1 MVTALKNFIEENID
15 LIEQKN
21 WRDLY
26 DLASVH
32 IPFQIGNLTTNLMYA
47 GINPLDDLEVVLPE
61 MFAES
66 MIQNIEL
73 PVQIAVIKRRAFKN
87 CYELREVTLPPALLR
102 IDAEAFANCYELHT
116 IRYSGTIK
124 HLKMSFPNWEHFSKL
139 FDDCAT
145 NLIYCT
151 DGEVELV

>member
-32 IPFQIGNLTTNLMYA
+32 IPFQIGNLTANLIRA
-47 GINPLDDLEVVLPE
+47 DVNPLDDLDVVLPE
-61 MFAES
+61 MFSEGF
-66 MIQNIEL
+66 IDEVVL
-73 PVQIAVIKRRAFKN
+73 PVHISVIKRQAFMN
-87 CYELREVTLPPALLR
+87 CYMLKEITLPPALLR
-102 IDAEAFANCYELHT
+102 IDDEAFKGCYELHT
-116 IRYSGTIK
+116 IRYPGTIK

-151 DGEVELV
+151 DGEVELI

>member
-26 DLASVH
+26 DLAYVH

-47 GINPLDDLEVVLPE
+47 GIDPLDDLDVVLPE
-61 MFAES
+61 MFADS
-66 MIQNIEL
+66 MIKKIEL
-73 PVQIAVIKRRAFKN
+73 PVQISAIKRQAFMN

-102 IDAEAFANCYELHT
+102 IDDEAFKGCYELHT
-116 IRYSGTIK
+116 IRYPGTIK
-124 HLKMSFPNWEHFSKL
+124 HLKMSFPNWEHFSNL
-139 FDDCAT
+139 FYDCPT
-145 NLIYCT
+145 SFIHCT
-151 DGEVELV
+151 DGDVEFL

>member
-47 GINPLDDLEVVLPE
+47 GINPLDDLDVVLPE
-61 MFAES
+61 MFAEGF
-66 MIQNIEL
+66 IDEVVL
-73 PVQIAVIKRRAFKN
+73 PIHISVIKRQAFMN
-87 CYELREVTLPPALLR
+87 CYMLKKINLPPALLR
-102 IDAEAFANCYELHT
+102 IDNEAFKGCYELHT
-116 IRYSGTIK
+116 ITYEGTIK
-124 HLKMSFPNWEHFSKL
+124 HLKTSFPNWEHFSEL
-139 FDDCAT
+139 FYDCPT
-145 NLIYCT
+145 SFIHCT
-151 DGEVELV
+151 DGKVELL

>member
-15 LIEQKN
+15 LIEKKN

-47 GINPLDDLEVVLPE
+47 GINPLDDLDVVLPE
-61 MFAES
+61 MFADS
-66 MIQNIEL
+66 MIVQIEL
-73 PVQIAVIKRRAFKN
+73 PIQISVIKRQAFKN
-87 CYELREVTLPPALLR
+87 CYVLKEITLPASIIR
-102 IDAEAFANCYELHT
+102 IDDEAFRDCYDLHT
-116 IRYSGTIK
+116 IKYLGTIK
-124 HLKMSFPNWEHFSKL
+124 HLKMSFPNEEHLSKL

-145 NLIYCT
+145 NFIYCT
-151 DGEVELV
+151 NGEFKL